1 MGDFELPAGPRLAI
15 YSPDRLFFGLYT
27 PVTKASEPHVY
38 IHDEAGFSA
47 THADPLLHPVPCLQ
61 LFVRPSGRSVKSSQ
75 HPNKVRSA
83 AAFALIASCAASRRP
98 FVARLH
104 QALNVPFVDA
114 LLAGPPAAA
123 GPPRWFET

>member
-1 MGDFELPAGPRLAI
+1 MQTLDA
-15 YSPDRLFFGLYT
+15 
-27 PVTKASEPHVY
+27 
-38 IHDEAGFSA
+38 AGFSA
-47 THADPLLHPVPCLQ
+47 IHADPLLHPVPCLQ
-61 LFVRPSGRSVKSSQ
+61 LFVRLHGRAELYSQ

-123 GPPRWFET
+123 GPP